1 MDGRAKRGLSGKI
14 ISTPAVAS
22 YWSQM
27 NGCNQTPESAM
38 LGKNN
43 PADATQ
49 IQQDNYKNP
58 ELNTEVILYT
68 IHGSGHTW
76 PSRNG
81 GSDRVLGKT
90 SLEIDASLVILEFFN
105 RHPKIT

>member
-1 MDGRAKRGLSGKI
+1 MQSDSRI
-14 ISTPAVAS
+14 NNV
-22 YWSQM
+22 
-27 NGCNQTPESAM
+27 
-38 LGKNN
+38 GKNN

-49 IQQDNYKNP
+49 IQQDIYKNP

-81 GSDRVLGKT
+81 GSERVLGN
-90 SLEIDASLVILEFFN
+90 LIGN
-105 RHPKIT
+105 RCLSGYLGIF